1 MTARVLENAL
11 VTSAT
16 ATMKSHCKSCERRHM
31 CQRISLVVDD
41 LHQQEIHVW
50 DIEHR
55 LRFRSLMK
63 ELAALGYGFPAGL
76 HRCDISQMKR
86 PEIMA
91 ILREAQ
97 ELLLEVMATP

>member
-16 ATMKSHCKSCERRHM
+16 AEMKSNCKTCDRRHF
-31 CQRISLVVDD
+31 CQRISVVVEDIQ
-41 LHQQEIHVW
+41 QQEIHVW

-55 LRFRSLMK
+55 LRYKALVK
-63 ELAALGYGFPAGL
+63 ELARLGFDFPDGM
-76 HRCDISQMKR
+76 HRCDMSQMNR

-97 ELLLEVMATP
+97 ELLFEVITTA

>member
-16 ATMKSHCKSCERRHM
+16 AALKSNCKNCERRHL

-41 LHQQEIHVW
+41 LKLQQIHVW

-55 LRFRSLMK
+55 LRYKALMK
-63 ELAALGYGFPAGL
+63 ELAHLGFDFPDGL
-76 HRCDISQMKR
+76 HRCDVSQMNR
-86 PEIMA
+86 PEILA

-97 ELLLEVMATP
+97 ELLLEVISAP